1 MWCRSSG
8 PCRYGMPRKDGRQTV
23 AYALQPTVG
32 SLGLSKH
39 QPDSIEITDD
49 NEGRPQLFYVEGFIE
64 GCLERIGEDDPE
76 VEQIFRD
83 FWEETQREVMIESL
97 KVDCEVGKASLEFL
111 RDGPTEIGGGCL
123 CGEDYGRLSGA

>member
-1 MWCRSSG
+1 
-8 PCRYGMPRKDGRQTV
+8 MPRKDGRQTV

-76 VEQIFRD
+76 EEQIFRD
-83 FWEETQREVMIESL
+83 LWEETQREVMIESL

-111 RDGPTEIGGGCL
+111 RDGPTEIGGDCL

>member
-76 VEQIFRD
+76 EDRSS
-83 FWEETQREVMIESL
+83 ETSGR
-97 KVDCEVGKASLEFL
+97 
-111 RDGPTEIGGGCL
+111 
-123 CGEDYGRLSGA
+123 RLSGR

>member
-1 MWCRSSG
+1 M
-8 PCRYGMPRKDGRQTV
+8 
-23 AYALQPTVG
+23 QPTVG

-76 VEQIFRD
+76 EEPIFRD
-83 FWEETQREVMIESL
+83 LWDDEKQREVVIESL
-97 KVDCEVGKASLEFL
+97 KADCEV
-111 RDGPTEIGGGCL
+111 RT
-123 CGEDYGRLSGA
+123 GRPPGL